1 MVGCWTF
8 RRWRYGGRCYFGC
21 FFFLFS
27 PLLFTSSLL
36 WILAQYK
43 WRRHG
48 FLPPPE
54 TSQVEVEFP
63 CAPVPPNSYQ
73 TVLISCGTYGF
84 IRLRT
89 LNGCSIVSFLF
100 LLLYGFMQP
109 RGSAPKEGDNV
120 TARLYVTCPG
130 PGNTRLYSRLAM
142 SLRSLAIILPYLP
155 IYYST
160 ILTSTC
166 ATVSTDIPSYEAIH
180 GRIPLQS
187 LLIARVKSVLLNT
200 VSLQITQLIFI
211 WLVLTIFKK
220 WSMNLYSDESRWC
233 FRG

>member
-1 MVGCWTF
+1 M
-8 RRWRYGGRCYFGC
+8 RGRVDPG
-21 FFFLFS
+21 
-27 PLLFTSSLL
+27 LLVVKSHQVIALESSLL
-36 WILAQYK
+36 GI
-43 WRRHG
+43 
-48 FLPPPE
+48 
-54 TSQVEVEFP
+54 
-63 CAPVPPNSYQ
+63 
-73 TVLISCGTYGF
+73 
-84 IRLRT
+84 
-89 LNGCSIVSFLF
+89 IV
-100 LLLYGFMQP
+100 M
-109 RGSAPKEGDNV
+109 AW
-120 TARLYVTCPG
+120 LYVTCPG